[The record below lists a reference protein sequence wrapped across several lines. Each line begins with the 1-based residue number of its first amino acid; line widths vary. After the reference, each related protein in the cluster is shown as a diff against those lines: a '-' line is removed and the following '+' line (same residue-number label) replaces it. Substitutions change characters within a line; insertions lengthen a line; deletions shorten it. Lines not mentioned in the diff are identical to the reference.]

1 MKNSPTSFPLSY
13 LHFNR
18 IFVGYDELK
27 FRTTILLNQNSFQII
42 SIFRAEKQC
51 IMTTSEDIY
60 SFNKL
65 FLDYKPRFIHFART
79 YVGNRETAE
88 DIVIDSLMY
97 YWERRRELRNNA
109 NIPAYILK
117 VIKNRCLNHLQRE
130 RIKED
135 AESYLAK
142 CEDWEL
148 SLRIAT
154 LEACNPEKLF
164 SEELQ
169 SIIEK
174 VLALLSPLSREIFV
188 RSKYENQTNREIAAA
203 LNLSVKSIEYHIT
216 KTLKIL
222 RAALKDYFPAI
233 LFVYHW

>member
-1 MKNSPTSFPLSY
+1 MPGFKEIDS
-13 LHFNR
+13 FNR
-18 IFVGYDELK
+18 
-27 FRTTILLNQNSFQII
+27 
-42 SIFRAEKQC
+42 
-51 IMTTSEDIY
+51 
-60 SFNKL
+60 L

-97 YWERRRELRNNA
+97 YWERRCELRNDS
-109 NIPAYILK
+109 NIPAYILA
-117 VIKNRCLNHLQRE
+117 VIKNRCLNYLQHE
-130 RIKED
+130 RTKED

-154 LEACNPEKLF
+154 LDACNPEKLF
-164 SEELQ
+164 SEEVQ

-174 VLALLSPLSREIFV
+174 TLASLSPLSREIFI
-188 RSKYENQTNREIAAA
+188 RSKYENQTNKEIAAA

-222 RAALKDYFPAI
+222 RIALKDYFPAI
-233 LFVYHW
+233 LLVYNWWKC